1 MNESGDSDDRA
12 YGQRTL
18 AFHAA
23 RRRREQLLARGWPT
37 AQDVAALL
45 PGHGSVDDV
54 ADLRESG
61 ALLGAW
67 SAADR
72 AFVYPACQFDRKGQ
86 LLPVIQ
92 PLLAVLPADGDPGG
106 WRRVFWLYG
115 PRDALGGQTP
125 AHWLSRDPDR
135 VMAFALVE
143 FGIPA
148 KRRT

>member
-12 YGQRTL
+12 RGGRTSV
-18 AFHAA
+18 FHTA

-37 AQDVAALL
+37 AQDLAELLTGHGLTPDVAA
-45 PGHGSVDDV
+45 
-54 ADLRESG
+54 LRESG

-72 AFVYPACQFDRKGQ
+72 AFVYPDCQFDREGH
-86 LLPVIQ
+86 LLSAIR
-92 PLLAVLPADGDPGG
+92 PLLTMLPAGGDPGG

-115 PRDALGGQTP
+115 PRDALDGQTP

-135 VMAFALVE
+135 VLALAQLE
-143 FGIPA
+143 FGVPA
-148 KRRT
+148 PRT